1 MSSEIHKY
9 IETAID
15 KKDNLFNAE
24 VINFP
29 KDQKIEDDRIFI
41 SQTQNFWKI
50 SDESNT
56 DQLKA
61 IIGIC
66 FMFCTLIL
74 IGLYS
79 NLS

>member
-15 KKDNLFNAE
+15 KKTNLFNAE

-29 KDQKIEDDRIFI
+29 QEQNIKDDKKLK
-41 SQTQNFWKI
+41 SQNQNFWKI
-50 SDESNT
+50 SDESNA

-66 FMFCTLIL
+66 FMFSTLVL
-74 IGLYS
+74 LGLYS

>member
-15 KKDNLFNAE
+15 KKTNLFNAE

-29 KDQKIEDDRIFI
+29 QDQNIKDDKKLRFQN
-41 SQTQNFWKI
+41 QNFWEI
-50 SDESNT
+50 SDESNA

-66 FMFCTLIL
+66 FMFSTLIL
-74 IGLYS
+74 LGLYS

>member
-9 IETAID
+9 IETAIN
-15 KKDNLFNAE
+15 KKTNLFNAE

-29 KDQKIEDDRIFI
+29 QDQNIKDDKKLRFQN
-41 SQTQNFWKI
+41 QNFWEI
-50 SDESNT
+50 SDESNA

-66 FMFCTLIL
+66 FMFSTLIL
-74 IGLYS
+74 LGLYS